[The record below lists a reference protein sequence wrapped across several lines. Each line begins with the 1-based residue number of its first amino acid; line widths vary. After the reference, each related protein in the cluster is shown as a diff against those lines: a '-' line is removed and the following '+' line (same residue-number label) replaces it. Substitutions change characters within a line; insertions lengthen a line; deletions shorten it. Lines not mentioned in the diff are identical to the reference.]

1 MEIENKNRAPTV
13 RNIERNVPETQ
24 VDTEIVENQVG
35 LKTQTQSGIQ
45 TLQEDTEPD
54 ANSGGKG
61 GGGNHSS
68 GGGRRRSRS
77 PTPDQLKRKKYIVAD
92 ADSDGSAAIEIGQSV
107 SDAADTVMQTGGT
120 IRTAVQ
126 KSATGIGK
134 IHTMV
139 KHGVRLGT
147 ARDVGKVAASIGSGI
162 RTGVADT
169 VMQTGK
175 GLLKTKIDKSMT
187 TDTGSEA
194 IKQGLTDLRY
204 ADNARKALQN
214 TARGSIKA
222 TRALRNMPRETKAQ
236 MQRIHKRAQKTGK
249 AAKKS
254 ADAIRKVLSTKA
266 GRIIAL
272 GGLAVFLSVFL
283 LNGLLTVI
291 VSAAASLFSWLAPD
305 GDTDDT
311 TMQSNIRTYIS
322 QIERIEAEK
331 QREVNRIAE
340 SLTPEYRYD
349 GTQITGLNCFGNR
362 TVTPYDNYAV
372 LAVLAVQK
380 YRTVQETGSADFRFS
395 ENEIRKAVEQFYT
408 LDYRY
413 EYDYCPGC
421 DCAKDSDCVLSLAG
435 DGFSISG
442 TYYDAEDDCYSVTL
456 TGSTYSHVSSMS
468 TELDFHMTAGGSIT
482 GSSWADVNGGAW
494 SVTYRIGADAYN
506 RIDWSKCYLTVDT
519 VYCNN
524 PNHKYLYGQVV
535 NLTNAQVMTKAG
547 FTTDEQQI
555 YKAYLEQIRAI
566 GG

>member
-13 RNIERNVPETQ
+13 RNIERNAPETQ
-24 VDTEIVENQVG
+24 VDTEVVENQAG
-35 LKTQTQSGIQ
+35 LKTQTESGIQ
-45 TLQEDTEPD
+45 TLQKDTETD

-61 GGGNHSS
+61 GSSAS
-68 GGGRRRSRS
+68 GGGRRRTKA
-77 PTPDQLKRKKYIVAD
+77 PTPDQFKRKKYIIAD
-92 ADSDGSAAIEIGQSV
+92 ADSDGSAAIEICQSV

-126 KSATGIGK
+126 KTAAGIGK

-147 ARDVGKVAASIGSGI
+147 ARDAGRVAASIGSGI
-162 RTGVADT
+162 RTSVADAA
-169 VMQTGK
+169 MQTGTS
-175 GLLKTKIDKSMT
+175 LLKTKIDKSTT

-204 ADNARKALQN
+204 ADNTRKALQN
-214 TARGSIKA
+214 TARGSIRA
-222 TRALRNMPRETKAQ
+222 TRAIRNMPRETGAQ
-236 MQRIHKRAQKTGK
+236 MQRIRKRAQKTGQ

-254 ADAIRKVLSTKA
+254 ADTVRRVLSSKA

-272 GGLAVFLSVFL
+272 GGLVVFLSVFL

-305 GDTDDT
+305 GDTADT

-322 QIERIEAEK
+322 QIQGIKAEK
-331 QREVNRIAE
+331 QREVNEIAD
-340 SLTPEYRYD
+340 SLSPEYKYN
-349 GTQITGLNCFGNR
+349 GTQITGLNRFGNR
-362 TVTPYDNYAV
+362 TVQPYDNKAV

-380 YRTVQETGSADFRFS
+380 FRTVQETGTANFS
-395 ENEIRKAVEQFYT
+395 FTQDEIRNAVEQFYT

-413 EYDYCPGC
+413 EYGYCPDN
-421 DCAKDSDCVLSLAG
+421 DCAKDSNCTLSLA
-435 DGFSISG
+435 DGGFRISG
-442 TYYDAEDDCYSVTL
+442 TSYASEDNSYNVTL
-456 TGSTYSHVSSMS
+456 TGPTYTHASSMS
-468 TELDFHMTAGGSIT
+468 TKLDFRMNGGGSIGGT
-482 GSSWADVNGGAW
+482 AAADVRGGTW
-494 SVTYRIGADAYN
+494 SVTYGIGADAYDH
-506 RIDWSKCYLTVDT
+506 IDWSKCYLTVDT

-535 NLTNAQVMTKAG
+535 NLTEAQVMTKAG
-547 FTTDEQQI
+547 FTADEKQI
-555 YKAYLEQIRAI
+555 FQAYLEQIRAI

>member
-13 RNIERNVPETQ
+13 NNIERNTPETQ
-24 VDTEIVENQVG
+24 VDTEVVENQAGV
-35 LKTQTQSGIQ
+35 KTQTQSGIR
-45 TLQEDTEPD
+45 TLLDDTETD
-54 ANSGGKG
+54 ADSGGKV

-68 GGGRRRSRS
+68 GGGRRRARA
-77 PTPDQLKRKKYIVAD
+77 PDQLKRKKYIVAD

-126 KSATGIGK
+126 KSAAGIGK

-147 ARDVGKVAASIGSGI
+147 ARDVGKAAASIGNGI
-162 RTGVADT
+162 RTGISNAA
-169 VMQTGK
+169 MQIGTS
-175 GLLKTKIDKSMT
+175 LLKTKIDKSTT
-187 TDTGSEA
+187 TDTGTEA

-204 ADNARKALQN
+204 ADNTRKALQN

-222 TRALRNMPRETKAQ
+222 TRALRNMPRETRAQ
-236 MQRIHKRAQKTGK
+236 MQRIRKRAQKTGQ

-254 ADAIRKVLSTKA
+254 ADTVRRVLSSKA

-272 GGLAVFLSVFL
+272 GGLVVFLSVFL

-291 VSAAASLFSWLAPD
+291 VSAAASLFSWLSPD

-311 TMQSNIRTYIS
+311 TMQSNIRAYIS
-322 QIERIEAEK
+322 QIESIEAEK
-331 QREVNRIAE
+331 QREVNRIAD

-349 GTQITGLNCFGNR
+349 GTQITGLNRFGNKMIA
-362 TVTPYDNYAV
+362 PYDNYAV
-372 LAVLAVQK
+372 LVVLAVQK
-380 YRTVQETGSADFRFS
+380 YRTVQETGSTDFRFT
-395 ENEIRKAVEQFYT
+395 ENELKTAVDMFYT

-413 EYDYCPGC
+413 EYGYCPGC
-421 DCAKDSDCVLSLAG
+421 NCSMDSDCTLSLA
-435 DGFSISG
+435 DSGFRISG
-442 TYYDAEDDCYSVTL
+442 TSYDTDHESYSL
-456 TGSTYSHVSSMS
+456 TMTGPTYAHASSMF
-468 TELDFHMTAGGSIT
+468 TRLDFHMTGGGSIT
-482 GSSWADVNGGAW
+482 GSASANVSGGTW
-494 SVTYRIGADAYN
+494 FVTYRIGADAYN

-535 NLTNAQVMTKAG
+535 NLTEAQVLTKAG
-547 FTTDEQQI
+547 FTADEKQI
-555 YKAYLEQIRAI
+555 YAAYLEQIRAM

>member
-1 MEIENKNRAPTV
+1 MEIEKKNRDPTV
-13 RNIERNVPETQ
+13 RNIERLAPETQ
-24 VDTEIVENQVG
+24 VDTEVLENQAG
-35 LKTQTQSGIQ
+35 LKTETQGGIQ
-45 TLQEDTEPD
+45 TLHDDTEAD

-61 GGGNHSS
+61 DGHNSS
-68 GGGRRRSRS
+68 GGGRRRTRS
-77 PTPDQLKRKKYIVAD
+77 PTPDQLKRKKYIIAD
-92 ADSDGSAAIEIGQSV
+92 TDSDGSAAIEIGQSV
-107 SDAADTVMQTGGT
+107 SDAADTVIQTGGT

-126 KSATGIGK
+126 KSAAGIGK

-139 KHGVRLGT
+139 KHGVRLGS

-162 RTGVADT
+162 RTGVADAA
-169 VMQTGK
+169 MQTGTS
-175 GLLKTKIDKSMT
+175 LLKTKIDKSTT
-187 TDTGSEA
+187 TDTGTEA

-204 ADNARKALQN
+204 ADNTRKALQN

-222 TRALRNMPRETKAQ
+222 TRAIRNMPRETGAQ
-236 MQRIHKRAQKTGK
+236 MQRIRKRAQKTGQ

-254 ADAIRKVLSTKA
+254 ADTVRRVLSTKA

-322 QIERIEAEK
+322 QIEGIEADE
-331 QREVNRIAE
+331 QREVNSIAN

-349 GTQITGLNCFGNR
+349 GTQITGLNRFGNR
-362 TVTPYDNYAV
+362 TVQPYDNKAV

-380 YRTVQETGSADFRFS
+380 FRTVQETGTANFS
-395 ENEIRKAVEQFYT
+395 FTQDEIRNAVEQFYT

-413 EYDYCPGC
+413 EYGYCPGNN
-421 DCAKDSDCVLSLAG
+421 CAKDSNCTLSLA
-435 DGFSISG
+435 DGGFRISG
-442 TYYDAEDDCYSVTL
+442 TSYDSEDNSYNVTL
-456 TGSTYSHVSSMS
+456 TGPTYTHASSMS
-468 TELDFHMTAGGSIT
+468 TKLDFRMNGGGSIGGT
-482 GSSWADVNGGAW
+482 AAADVGGGTW
-494 SVTYRIGADAYN
+494 SVTYCIGADAYDH
-506 RIDWSKCYLTVDT
+506 IDWSKCYLTVDT

-524 PNHKYLYGQVV
+524 PNHRYLYGQVV
-535 NLTNAQVMTKAG
+535 NLTEAQVMTRAG
-547 FTTDEQQI
+547 FTADEKQI
-555 YKAYLEQIRAI
+555 FQAYLEQIRAI

>member
-1 MEIENKNRAPTV
+1 MEIENKSRAPTV
-13 RNIERNVPETQ
+13 RNIERNAPETQ
-24 VDTEIVENQVG
+24 VDTEIVENQAG
-35 LKTQTQSGIQ
+35 LKTQTQSGIR
-45 TLQEDTEPD
+45 TVCDDTETD
-54 ANSGGKG
+54 ADSGGK

-68 GGGRRRSRS
+68 GSGRRRSGS
-77 PTPDQLKRKKYIVAD
+77 PTADQLKRKKYIVAD

-107 SDAADTVMQTGGT
+107 SDAADTVIQTGGT

-126 KSATGIGK
+126 KSAAGIGK

-162 RTGVADT
+162 RTGVADAA
-169 VMQTGK
+169 MQTGR
-175 GLLKTKIDKSMT
+175 GLLKTKIDKSTT

-204 ADNARKALQN
+204 ADNTRKALQN

-222 TRALRNMPRETKAQ
+222 TRAIRNMPRETGAQ
-236 MQRIHKRAQKTGK
+236 MQRIRRRAQKTGQ

-254 ADAIRKVLSTKA
+254 ADTVRRVLSTKA

-305 GDTDDT
+305 GDATDT
-311 TMQSNIRTYIS
+311 TMQSKIRTYIS
-322 QIERIEAEK
+322 QIEGIEAEK
-331 QREVNRIAE
+331 QGEVNGIAN

-349 GTQITGLNCFGNR
+349 GTQITGLNRFGNK
-362 TVTPYDNYAV
+362 TIAPYDNYAV

-380 YRTVQETGSADFRFS
+380 YRNVQDTGSVDFHFA
-395 ENEIRKAVEQFYT
+395 EDEICTAVEQFYT

-413 EYDYCPGC
+413 ESGYCPGC
-421 DCAKDSDCVLSLAG
+421 NCSMDSDCTLSLA
-435 DGFSISG
+435 DGGFGISG
-442 TYYDAEDDCYSVTL
+442 TSYNAAGNNYSVTM
-456 TGSTYSHVSSMS
+456 TGPTYTHASSMF
-468 TELDFHMTAGGSIT
+468 TRLDFHMTGGGSIT
-482 GSSWADVNGGAW
+482 GTASADLSGGVW

-535 NLTNAQVMTKAG
+535 NLTEAQVLTKAG
-547 FTTDEQQI
+547 FTEDEKQI
-555 YKAYLEQIRAI
+555 YTAYLEQIRAI